1 MEVKELFLC
10 TVLFGGSLILVLLL
24 RLLGLCRTSCFSGI
38 AFAPQEEVF
47 LKQAGTCVERG
58 QLPSD

>member
-24 RLLGLCRTSCFSGI
+24 RLLGLCRI
-38 AFAPQEEVF
+38 AF
-47 LKQAGTCVERG
+47 QA
-58 QLPSD
+58 